1 MALTTSS
8 VSIKPQ
14 DGWTL
19 VAESPNHIE
28 IRQRNSRP
36 WQLAVVAVGAG
47 APTNELNVLSFNPIH
62 QEDGHYFVKATASVG
77 DFYIRVREDGPSG
90 EETNFGLLIDV

>member
-8 VSIKPQ
+8 VSITPQ
-14 DGWTL
+14 TGWQL

-36 WQLAVVAVGAG
+36 WQLAVVAVA
-47 APTNELNVLSFNPIH
+47 ATPTDATPALTFTPVH
-62 QEDGHYFVKATASVG
+62 QEDGHFFVKDTASVG
-77 DFYIRVREDGPSG
+77 DFYIRVLESGPVG
-90 EETNFGLLIDV
+90 ETTNFGLLIDV